1 MGIYINGKSLY
12 TPHLKTVEDIAHR
25 KLLAAPFTIP
35 TWSTRTLDYMK
46 PYNDTFCIRINLNSV
61 SLVSPDNICTNASEP
76 ISIDSFSMA
85 NIALE
90 NPHCLFVFKNATTAV
105 AHGVF
110 VAPSDAFTVDLEYDD
125 VGFYLYLIV
134 TVKDWTQISSE
145 VTADTLTE
153 YEERGLS
160 LLYAPIKYDNKL
172 MIINDASDVSRCRS
186 TTDSTSL
193 TLSEMSVSS
202 LTSILD
208 TINSYQLDSSS
219 EKPITVGVL
228 VTDHEGTDLPLDIE
242 PKSSYTVP
250 SYVLGLFHFHY
261 NAYPAFA
268 TNTLYCIFG
277 VSGYTCTINDSVRN
291 RRIIIDE

>member
-12 TPHLKTVEDIAHR
+12 TPHLKTVEDRVHR

-35 TWSTRTLDYMK
+35 TWSTRTLAYMK
-46 PYNDTFCIRINLNSV
+46 PYNNTFHIRINLNSV

-172 MIINDASDVSRCRS
+172 MIINDASDVDCCQS
-186 TTDSTSL
+186 TTNSASL
-193 TLSEMSVSS
+193 TRSEMSVSS
-202 LTSILD
+202 LTSSLD
-208 TINSYQLDSSS
+208 TINSYQQDNSSN
-219 EKPITVGVL
+219 PITEGVL
-228 VTDHEGTDLPLDIE
+228 VSDHEGTDLPLAIE
-242 PKSSYTVP
+242 PKSSY
-250 SYVLGLFHFHY
+250 SESYYVLHLFQLQSS
-261 NAYPAFA
+261 YPNFV
-268 TNTLYCIFG
+268 TNTLYKVFG
-277 VSGYTCTINDSVRN
+277 VSGYTFQITDTLQN